1 MFPDNIKEYLKYFGV
16 FYVLIIVI
24 LIGAGI
30 SYLNVLPELAS
41 EKLVPMQVP
50 EKDTTKPEA
59 DLPMIKGILSPPVDV
74 KLYLAPSKEIV
85 EKGKTLFTTN
95 CVSCHGNEGKGDGV
109 AGVNLNPKPR
119 NFHELTGWTNGPELP
134 KMFKTLQDGITN
146 RGMASYANFPPEDR
160 LALISYVRAFN
171 PNFPPITEAQL
182 KEIDTTYSLAKG
194 VKQPNQI
201 PMKMAIE
208 KIMKERGNVNQRVEW
223 IQQQVTSNTTDTAAM
238 IFKNITSNATKSL
251 TFLSGDTTWMSDA
264 SALVKLFETY
274 PGSSGFKAAATSL
287 NAREALLVHG
297 YLRNLFI
304 NYKPS

>member
-1 MFPDNIKEYLKYFGV
+1 MFSSNIKEYLKYFGV

-30 SYLNVLPELAS
+30 SYLDVLPELAS
-41 EKLVPMQVP
+41 DKLVPMQVS

-59 DLPMIKGILSPPVDV
+59 DLPMIKGVLSPPVEV
-74 KLYLAPSKEIV
+74 MNYFKPSNEVI
-85 EKGKTLFTTN
+85 EKGKILFTTN

-119 NFHELTGWTNGPELP
+119 NFHELTNWTNGPELP
-134 KMFKTLQDGITN
+134 KMYKTLNEGIIN

-160 LALISYVRAFN
+160 MAIISYIRIFN
-171 PNFPPITEAQL
+171 PSFPPITEAQL

-201 PMKMAIE
+201 PVKMAIE
-208 KIMKERGNVNQRVEW
+208 KIMKERGNTNQRVEW

-238 IFKNITSNATKSL
+238 IFKNITNNAVKSL
-251 TFLSGDTTWMSDA
+251 TFLSGDTTWLSDA
-264 SALVKLFETY
+264 SALVKLLEIY
-274 PGSSGFKAAATSL
+274 QGSSGFKPAATSL
-287 NAREALLVHG
+287 NAREALLVHA
-297 YLRNLFI
+297 YLRNLFM
-304 NYKPS
+304 NYKSS